1 MDCSMLG
8 SSALHCLPEFAQIHV
23 HWASDVSSTLSSFI
37 FCLQSFPASG
47 CFPMSR
53 IFASGGQSIRASAS
67 ASVLPMNIQGWFP
80 LGLTGLISLQS
91 KALSRVFSSTNS
103 LVLKNLKTSILW
115 HSAFFY
121 DPTLTFIHNYWK
133 NHSFDYIGPSSAKW
147 YLCFFDTLSRFV
159 IGFLPRSKCIL
170 ISWLKSPSALILEP
184 KEIKHVTAS
193 TFLLTFAMKCWM
205 VMDKEAR
212 HAAVHGVAKS
222 WTWLSNWLELSWWN
236 WILWS

>member
-1 MDCSMLG
+1 MIDWFDILAVQG
-8 SSALHCLPEFAQIHV
+8 
-23 HWASDVSSTLSSFI
+23 TLKSL
-37 FCLQSFPASG
+37 LQYQFFGTEESE
-47 CFPMSR
+47 
-53 IFASGGQSIRASAS
+53 
-67 ASVLPMNIQGWFP
+67 NIN
-80 LGLTGLISLQS
+80 SL
-91 KALSRVFSSTNS
+91 ALS
-103 LVLKNLKTSILW
+103 LL
-115 HSAFFY
+115 Y
-121 DPTLTFIHNYWK
+121 DPTLTSIHNYWK

-184 KEIKHVTAS
+184 KEIKHVIAS
-193 TFLLTFAMKCWM
+193 TFLLPFAMKCWM

-222 WTWLSNWLELSWWN
+222 LTWLSNWLELNWWN